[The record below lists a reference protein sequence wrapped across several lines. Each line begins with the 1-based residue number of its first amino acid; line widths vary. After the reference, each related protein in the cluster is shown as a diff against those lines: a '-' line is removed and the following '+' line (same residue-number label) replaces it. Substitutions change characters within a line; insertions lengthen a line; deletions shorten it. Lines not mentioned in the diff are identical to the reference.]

1 MMPPEAAYVGILV
14 CTARRPDM
22 LRACLMALSRQSLP
36 AGMRA
41 EICVIEND
49 SEPASRNV
57 VEEVA
62 RFSPLPVHYS
72 LEPRRG
78 IPFARNRSLAEAVER
93 GYDWVALIDDD
104 EIAEPDWLKQHL
116 VAARRH
122 AAEVTYGW
130 VKKNFEVEPPAWWPP
145 EVMRPDPEGTVLPR
159 ASTNNVAFSAR
170 LIRPDGSNLSYNPVF
185 LNGYEDLDFFERA
198 HARGHR
204 IVWTPGAVVTEEV
217 PASRVAP
224 ERLIALVRASAEAHV
239 QADILKLGYP
249 KAALKYL
256 LKGLRRLAGGTVL
269 LAVAVLQRRLGTAR
283 SEYRYYKARLRL
295 ARASGNLQGVFGYRP
310 DYYGTIDGR

>member
-1 MMPPEAAYVGILV
+1 MQPEAAFVGILV
-14 CTARRPDM
+14 CTARRPEM
-22 LRACLMALSRQSLP
+22 LRACLIALSRQSLA
-36 AGMRA
+36 AGITA

-49 SEPASRNV
+49 AEPLSGQV
-57 VEEVA
+57 VEDVRA
-62 RFSPLPVHYS
+62 VSPLAIHYVQ
-72 LEPRRG
+72 EPRRG
-78 IPFARNRSLAEAVER
+78 IPFARNRSLAEALSR
-93 GYDWVALIDDD
+93 GYDWIALIDDD
-104 EIAEPDWLKQHL
+104 EIAEPDWLMQHL
-116 VAARRH
+116 ATARKH

-130 VKKNFEVEPPAWWPP
+130 VRKNFEAEPPAWWPP

-198 HARGHR
+198 HAKGHR
-204 IVWTPGAVVTEEV
+204 IVWAPGAVVTEDV

-224 ERLIALVRASAEAHV
+224 DRLIALVRASAEAHV
-239 QADILKLGYP
+239 QADILKMGYA

-256 LKGLRRLAGGTVL
+256 LKGLRRLVGGAIL
-269 LAVAVLQRRLGTAR
+269 LALAVLQQRLGIAR
-283 SEYRYYKARLRL
+283 SENRYYKARLRL
-295 ARASGNLQGVFGYRP
+295 ARASGNLQGVFGHRP